1 MVDGFDAMIIMIALI
16 PSNGIRVSNL
26 VEAGRLANVLHLVDR
41 TPLLETTVPPPRSS
55 ASS

>member
-1 MVDGFDAMIIMIALI
+1 VVVGFDAMIIMIALL
-16 PSNGIRVSNL
+16 PSNGIRVFNL
-26 VEAGRLANVLHLVDR
+26 VEAGRLANVLHLVDL